1 MFCISF
7 VLKHHLLS
15 CRSCPTSLQHWP
27 PSNCLARQA
36 VEVDVPGGVDPIPW
50 DIANEGRCNKGEGDV
65 FPKGKWRKYEK
76 LMEFKF

>member
-1 MFCISF
+1 
-7 VLKHHLLS
+7 
-15 CRSCPTSLQHWP
+15 
-27 PSNCLARQA
+27 LARQA